1 MNEQS
6 PASASPILDV
16 QHLNVSYGAFQAV
29 REVSFSVYGGEIF
42 GLLGPNGA
50 GKTSTLSAVEG
61 LLKPQSGNI
70 HVAGYSIREQPLY
83 ARANMGVQLQ
93 ATSFQPELTI
103 TEIIQLY
110 AGIYGVDLSKQQVA
124 SILAGIKLQDAANK
138 KYGQLSGGQQQRISL
153 VIATIHDPQLVLL
166 DEPTT
171 GLDPQSRRQLW
182 VRIEAMR
189 DKGHGIL
196 LTTHSMEEAE
206 AVCDRIAIIDHGRI
220 IATDTP
226 EALIDSNRERPEVI
240 QASRKGKITL
250 EDVFIGLTGT
260 EVRS

>member
-1 MNEQS
+1 MNNDNHTTPVLQVDS
-6 PASASPILDV
+6 
-16 QHLNVSYGAFQAV
+16 LNVFYGAFQAV
-29 REVSFSVYGGEIF
+29 RNVSFEVRPGEIF

-103 TEIIQLY
+103 AEIIQLY
-110 AGIYGVDLSKQQVA
+110 AGIYGIDLSKDQVA
-124 SILAGIKLQDAANK
+124 AILTNIKLQDSANK

-153 VIATIHDPQLVLL
+153 VIATIHEPQLVLL

-206 AVCDRIAIIDHGRI
+206 SVCDRIAIIDHGRI

-226 EALIDSNRERPEVI
+226 QALIDSNRERPEVI

>member
-1 MNEQS
+1 MNEQLS
-6 PASASPILDV
+6 ADASPILDV

-61 LLKPQSGNI
+61 LLKPDTGTI
-70 HVAGYSIREQPLY
+70 TVAGYDTRQKPLH

-103 TEIIQLY
+103 AEIIRLF
-110 AGIYGVDLSKQQVA
+110 ASIYGVNLDEA
-124 SILAGIKLQDAANK
+124 SVKEKLAAINLEAAAGK
-138 KYGQLSGGQQQRISL
+138 KIAELSGGQQQRVSLIIS
-153 VIATIHDPQLVLL
+153 TIHNPQLVLL

-182 VRIEAMR
+182 ERMEHFR
-189 DKGHGIL
+189 NNGHAVL

-220 IATDTP
+220 IAIDTP
-226 EALIDSNRERPEVI
+226 EALIDKHRHDPEV
-240 QASRKGKITL
+240 QKAVRKGKVTL

-260 EVRS
+260 AVRS